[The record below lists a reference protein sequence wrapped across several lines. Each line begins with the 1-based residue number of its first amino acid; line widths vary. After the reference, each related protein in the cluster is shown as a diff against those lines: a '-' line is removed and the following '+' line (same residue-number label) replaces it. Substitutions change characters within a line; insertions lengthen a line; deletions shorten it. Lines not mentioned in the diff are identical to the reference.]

1 MKEGVLRRNKG
12 DHIPRE
18 DVKELMLQILRKGTK
33 HQNALA
39 RELEISPNSLRE
51 IASEL
56 VGANKIKREKIGG
69 IVLYSLKHET

>member
-1 MKEGVLRRNKG
+1 MKEGKLRRKRNKG
-12 DHIPRE
+12 EPISRE
-18 DVKELMLQILRKGTK
+18 EVKEHMMQVLRKGAK

-56 VGANKIKREKIGG
+56 VGANRIKRERSGG
-69 IVLYSLKHET
+69 ILLYSLR

>member
-12 DHIPRE
+12 DRIPRE
-18 DVKELMLQILRKGTK
+18 DVKELMVQILHEGTK

-39 RELEISPNSLRE
+39 RELGISPNSLRE

-69 IVLYSLKHET
+69 IVLYSLR